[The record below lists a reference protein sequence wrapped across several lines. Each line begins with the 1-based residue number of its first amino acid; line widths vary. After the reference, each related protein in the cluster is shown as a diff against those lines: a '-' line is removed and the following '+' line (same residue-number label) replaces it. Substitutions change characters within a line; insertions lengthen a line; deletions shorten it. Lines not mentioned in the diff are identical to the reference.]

1 MESNIPSWKA
11 SGDWFDVCKCKIPC
25 PCEFAQEPTFG
36 DCEVI
41 LAYHINKG
49 HYGDT
54 SLDGL
59 NALAIE
65 AFEGNISA
73 GNTKVNL
80 VSFSTSALMKNR
92 EMRFR

>member
-1 MESNIPSWKA
+1 MATNIPSWKA
-11 SGDWFDVCKCKIPC
+11 SGDWFDVCNCKIPC

-36 DCEVI
+36 DCEGV

-54 SLDGL
+54 SLNGL
-59 NALAIE
+59 NALAIG
-65 AFEGNISA
+65 AFEGNIWA

-80 VSFSTSALMKNR
+80 CLFFDERADQKQR
-92 EMRFR
+92 